1 MHATNSGYQ
10 RSISQ
15 CTIMFTSDDKPIY
28 LRINKNIVPY
38 WIQDPSTVP
47 YGQGKLLLLLDMFLY
62 GLKLSPLKFQLYLTL
77 EIGLTLSIC
86 YLYQD
91 NLSSSKIILKS
102 AKTEQVKHSLS
113 KINLA
118 QQYDADKLYII
129 IQIPTPYMIA
139 DTLTKPEATHN
150 YASFEVN
157 RLRVYAL
164 PI

>member
-1 MHATNSGYQ
+1 MSKSSKQ
-10 RSISQ
+10 RVGSPSSTYSEIISTELKMARQ
-15 CTIMFTSDDKPIY
+15 SYLGNWSD
-28 LRINKNIVPY
+28 
-38 WIQDPSTVP
+38 
-47 YGQGKLLLLLDMFLY
+47 
-62 GLKLSPLKFQLYLTL
+62 
-77 EIGLTLSIC
+77 LSIC